1 MGLDAE
7 NGDLLIQS
15 VLGNTRWSSMR
26 FLENVLRY
34 RQLIRESNCH
44 CRVENS
50 RTLILK
56 QRYPRSLQSKVRRMR
71 MLLAIPI
78 VLPVIVRP
86 VRVVMRGLIAIMTL

>member
-26 FLENVLRY
+26 FLENILRY

-44 CRVENS
+44 CRVQNS
-50 RTLILK
+50 RALILK
-56 QRYPRSLQSKVRRMR
+56 WRYPRSLQSKVRRMR